1 MTARLTLDKAGRV
14 VIPKPLRDDL
24 HLGPGDALQLEVLG
38 EEIRLRPV
46 RGAVP
51 LQKERGIW
59 VFRTGH
65 PLSASVTDD
74 TLRKVREE
82 RDQHNLGKVR

>member
-1 MTARLTLDKAGRV
+1 MTAKLTLDRAGRI

-24 HLGPGDALQLEVLG
+24 QLGPGDALQLEAIG

-65 PLSASVTDD
+65 PLPASVTDG
-74 TLRKVREE
+74 TLRKIREE
-82 RDQHNLGKVR
+82 RDRQNLGKVR

>member
-1 MTARLTLDKAGRV
+1 MTTKLTLDRAGRV

-24 HLGPGDALQLEVLG
+24 HLGPGDALQLEAIG

-65 PLSASVTDD
+65 PLPDSVTDD

-82 RDQHNLGKVR
+82 RDHHNLGKVR

>member
-1 MTARLTLDKAGRV
+1 MTAKLTLDRAGRV

-24 HLGPGDALQLEVLG
+24 HLGPDDALQLEVIG

-46 RGAVP
+46 RGAVR
-51 LQKERGIW
+51 LQKERGIC

-65 PLSASVTDD
+65 PLPASVTDD
-74 TLRKVREE
+74 TIRKIRKE
-82 RDQHNLGKVR
+82 RDCHNLGKVR

>member
-1 MTARLTLDKAGRV
+1 MTAKLTLDKAGRV

-24 HLGPGDALQLEVLG
+24 HLGPGDSLQLEAIG

-65 PLSASVTDD
+65 PLPASVSDD
-74 TLRKVREE
+74 TLRKIREE
-82 RDQHNLGKVR
+82 RNHQNLGRVR